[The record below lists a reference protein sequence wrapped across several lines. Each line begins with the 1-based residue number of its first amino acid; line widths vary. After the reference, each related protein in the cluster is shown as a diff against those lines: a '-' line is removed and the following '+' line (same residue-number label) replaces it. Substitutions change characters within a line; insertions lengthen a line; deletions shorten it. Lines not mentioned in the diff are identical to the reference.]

1 MNITQ
6 SLDLSTINLIN
17 KLLSPE
23 IKFRPILAEV
33 GGGATEGLFL
43 SQLFDWTQAINNGEE
58 WLERTYQQW
67 HEVTYLTRRELDAA
81 RKKLKALGILE
92 EKKVGNK
99 QNILYKLDVTGLFKL
114 IVKTCNLSTDIP
126 DQVVTVESGF
136 EVYRDVEV
144 KQLELLPVK
153 SLEYI
158 EKARP
163 LLEIPVEN
171 DKEVSSVKL
180 PVFPEVN
187 NLQPLL
193 LRDTLDASNYISP
206 INKTNDLGN
215 IPLPNGKASISSA
228 YSNVGIIPD
237 SVISILPVSVPIE
250 YKPLPLQQTYSS
262 TQKFED
268 RWKPK
273 PLQPWRTSLGK
284 HQYKPEI
291 VKYLKD
297 IYLPKTPHYEGK
309 EITPGQVMMWL
320 AKREYDEQ
328 GLALI
333 EAMMIDYQ
341 EYITSPAAN
350 AARVLEEIDNL
361 PKWVKTSWAWVRTQ
375 YKEYLE
381 CGCDLS
387 KFHYTK
393 SQEEIDVWELWISKT
408 FPDNF
413 PNMVA
418 DKNKVLSSLRSV
430 A

>member
-1 MNITQ
+1 MNIAQ

-23 IKFRPILAEV
+23 IKFRPILAEI

-43 SQLFDWTQAINNGEE
+43 SQLFDWTNAVKDGEE

-67 HEVTYLTRRELDAA
+67 HEVTYLTRREIDAA

-92 EKKVGNK
+92 EKKAGSK
-99 QNILYKLDVTGLFKL
+99 QNILYKLNIPGLFKL
-114 IVKTCNLSTDIP
+114 IVDTCNISTTIL
-126 DQVVTVESGF
+126 DQPVTVEEVIPPAELSGF
-136 EVYRDVEV
+136 DRLPKKEV
-144 KQLELLPVK
+144 KQLELLPA
-153 SLEYI
+153 I
-158 EKARP
+158 GFTGCQ
-163 LLEIPVEN
+163 I
-171 DKEVSSVKL
+171 
-180 PVFPEVN
+180 
-187 NLQPLL
+187 
-193 LRDTLDASNYISP
+193 ASP
-206 INKTNDLGN
+206 
-215 IPLPNGKASISSA
+215 
-228 YSNVGIIPD
+228 
-237 SVISILPVSVPIE
+237 PIE
-250 YKPLPLQQTYSS
+250 YQPLPLQQTYSS

-268 RWKPK
+268 KWKPK

-297 IYLPKTPHYEGK
+297 IYLPKTPFYEGK
-309 EITPGQVMMWL
+309 EVSAGETMRWI
-320 AKREYDEQ
+320 AAREYDEK

-350 AARVLEEIDNL
+350 AARAMREIDNL
-361 PKWVKTSWAWVRTQ
+361 PKWVKTSWAWVKTQ

-381 CGCDLS
+381 CECDLS
-387 KFHYTK
+387 KFYYTN

-413 PNMVA
+413 PNMIA
-418 DKNKVLSSLRSV
+418 DKNKVLSNLRSV

>member
-1 MNITQ
+1 MNIAQ

-43 SQLFDWTQAINNGEE
+43 SQLFDWTNAVKEGEE

-67 HEVTYLTRRELDAA
+67 HEVTYLTRREIDAA

-99 QNILYKLDVTGLFKL
+99 QNILYKLNLIGLYKL
-114 IVKTCNLSTDIP
+114 IIKQCNISTDIP
-126 DQVVTVESGF
+126 DQAVTVELGF
-136 EVYRDVEV
+136 EGAQVKDG
-144 KQLELLPVK
+144 KQLEVLPVVDFPVR
-153 SLEYI
+153 
-158 EKARP
+158 EKP
-163 LLEIPVEN
+163 GTLLETPVVIPIPPVQELKTVEP
-171 DKEVSSVKL
+171 L
-180 PVFPEVN
+180 PVIDY
-187 NLQPLL
+187 Q
-193 LRDTLDASNYISP
+193 
-206 INKTNDLGN
+206 
-215 IPLPNGKASISSA
+215 
-228 YSNVGIIPD
+228 
-237 SVISILPVSVPIE
+237 
-250 YKPLPLQQTYSS
+250 PLPLQQTYSS

-268 RWKPK
+268 KWKPK
-273 PLQPWRTSLGK
+273 PLHPWRTNPGK
-284 HQYKPEI
+284 HQYKPDV

-297 IYLPKTPHYEGK
+297 IYLPKTPFYEGK
-309 EITPGQVMMWL
+309 EVSNGEAMRWL
-320 AKREYDEQ
+320 AQREYDEK

-333 EAMMIDYQ
+333 EAMMLDYD

-361 PKWVKTSWAWVRTQ
+361 PKWVKTSWAWVKSQ

-393 SQEEIDVWELWISKT
+393 SQAEIDVWELWISKT

>member
-23 IKFRPILAEV
+23 IKFRPILAEI

-43 SQLFDWTQAINNGEE
+43 SQLFDWTNAIKDGEE

-67 HEVTYLTRRELDAA
+67 HQATYLTRRELDAA

-92 EKKVGNK
+92 EKKVGSK
-99 QNILYKLDVTGLFKL
+99 QNILYKLDVTSLFEL
-114 IVKTCNLSTDIP
+114 IVESCNISTTIL
-126 DQVVTVESGF
+126 DQPVTVESGF

-153 SLEYI
+153 DLGYI
-158 EKARP
+158 EIARP
-163 LLEIPVEN
+163 PLEIPVVIEKIADN
-171 DKEVSSVKL
+171 LLPLVEPVTASKVSADSNTV
-180 PVFPEVN
+180 
-187 NLQPLL
+187 
-193 LRDTLDASNYISP
+193 LR
-206 INKTNDLGN
+206 G
-215 IPLPNGKASISSA
+215 
-228 YSNVGIIPD
+228 D
-237 SVISILPVSVPIE
+237 SVIPTLPVSVPIE
-250 YKPLPLQQTYSS
+250 YQPLPLQTTYSS
-262 TQKFED
+262 TQKFEN

-284 HQYKPEI
+284 HQYKPEV

-297 IYLPKTPHYEGK
+297 IYLPKTPFYEGK
-309 EITPGQVMMWL
+309 EITSGQVMMWL

-333 EAMMIDYQ
+333 EAMMLDYQ

-361 PKWVKTSWAWVRTQ
+361 PSWVKTSWSWVKTQ

-381 CGCDLS
+381 CQCDLS

-393 SQEEIDVWELWISKT
+393 SQTEIDVWELWISKT

-413 PNMVA
+413 PNMIA
-418 DKNKVLSSLRSV
+418 DKNKMLSSLRSV

>member
-1 MNITQ
+1 MNIAQDLNQ
-6 SLDLSTINLIN
+6 STFNLIS
-17 KLLSPE
+17 KLLSS
-23 IKFRPILAEV
+23 PISFHTIFAEV

-43 SQLFDWTQAINNGEE
+43 SQLYHWTNAVKEGEE

-67 HEVTYLTRRELDAA
+67 HEATYLTRRELDAA
-81 RKKLKALGILE
+81 RKKLKTLGILE

-114 IVKTCNLSTDIP
+114 VVETCNLSTNTP

-136 EVYRDVEV
+136 EGEQNNDVKV
-144 KQLELLPVK
+144 LELFDSKAFEVNKITGPSLENPVVNPIPPIPELKVVEPLPVMD
-153 SLEYI
+153 SPSHQEIASPPTPFIQQAI
-158 EKARP
+158 EEFK
-163 LLEIPVEN
+163 
-171 DKEVSSVKL
+171 
-180 PVFPEVN
+180 
-187 NLQPLL
+187 
-193 LRDTLDASNYISP
+193 
-206 INKTNDLGN
+206 
-215 IPLPNGKASISSA
+215 IPLAS
-228 YSNVGIIPD
+228 
-237 SVISILPVSVPIE
+237 LPITD
-250 YKPLPLQQTYSS
+250 YQPLPLQQTYSS

-268 RWKPK
+268 RWKPQ

-284 HQYKPEI
+284 HQYKAEV
-291 VKYLKD
+291 VKYLKE
-297 IYLPKTPHYEGK
+297 IYLPKTPFYEGK
-309 EITPGQVMMWL
+309 QPTNGETMRWI
-320 AKREYDEQ
+320 AAREYDEK

-333 EAMMIDYQ
+333 EAMMLDYQ

-361 PKWVKTSWAWVRTQ
+361 PKWVKTSWAWVKSQ